1 MYKLVIL
8 GCENS
13 HANGFLKAIEKENL
27 KGEFEVIGVYTDEGE
42 SAKKINEEF
51 GIPVMEDYA
60 EAVGKVDGVIITA
73 RHGGNHYKYAKP
85 YLDSKVPLFID
96 KPITADADEA
106 VEFMNK
112 LKELG
117 IKASGGSVI
126 PHEKEAQEIKKIRE
140 SGEMGRVQGGN
151 LIFPWLDDANYGG
164 FWFYTQHLAQNLL
177 EVFGK
182 DIEAVSAV
190 QAGTTISMI
199 AKYSDFA
206 VTGTFLTKAVG
217 YFTEIYCEKGRKS
230 LQHELTGESFYQ
242 DTRDELFRYL
252 DLVRGGEMK
261 ESYADLF
268 RPVFVLDA
276 IKKAYETGKT
286 VEVADVDALL
296 K

>member
-27 KGEFEVIGVYTDEGE
+27 KSEFEVIGVYSDEE
-42 SAKKINEEF
+42 EAAKKVSDEF

-60 EAVGKVDGVIITA
+60 DAVGKVDGVIITA
-73 RHGGNHYKYAKP
+73 RHGNNHYKYAKP

-96 KPITADADEA
+96 KPITANADDAI
-106 VEFMNK
+106 EFMNI
-112 LKELG
+112 LKQNG

-126 PHEKEAQEIKKIRE
+126 PYEKEAQEIKKIRE

-151 LIFPWLDDANYGG
+151 LIFPWLDDAKYGG

-182 DIEAVSAV
+182 DIKSVSAS

-199 AKYSDFA
+199 ANYPDFT

-230 LQHELTGESFYQ
+230 LQHEITSESFYE
-242 DTRDELFRYL
+242 DTKGELFRYF

-261 ESYADLF
+261 EGYADLF

-276 IKKAYETGKT
+276 IKKAYETGET
-286 VEVADVDALL
+286 VEIADVDALL